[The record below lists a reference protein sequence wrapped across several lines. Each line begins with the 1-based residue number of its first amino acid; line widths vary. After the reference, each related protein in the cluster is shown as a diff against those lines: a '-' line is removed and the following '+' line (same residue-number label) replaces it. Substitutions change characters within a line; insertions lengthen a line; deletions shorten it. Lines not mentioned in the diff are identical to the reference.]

1 MSELPDG
8 WAETT
13 LNAVA
18 DWGSGGTPKA
28 GTAAYYGGNIPWAVI
43 GDLNDGI
50 VRETAATITELGL
63 RNSSAKFI
71 DTDVVL
77 IAMYGSIGKLGLPAI
92 PMATNQAIAFA
103 RPRPAV
109 LMREY
114 LFYYLMHARR
124 KLAAAG
130 KGATQQNISQTI
142 LKAWPIP
149 IAPLPEQKRIVVAI
163 EEQFSRLDVGVAAL
177 ERARRNLKR
186 MRAAVLHAAVTGRL
200 VETERDVEPA
210 ESIVYKIKMRRK
222 SDSGTRN
229 SVDVPQDLSPLPGGW
244 CWTTI
249 GELFD
254 VFVGSTP
261 SRNDPRLWLGEVPWV
276 SSGEVSF
283 GHIRMTREHIS
294 EAAVGNKDTRLH
306 PPGTVMLAMIGEGKT
321 RGQAAILDIEAA
333 HNQNCASIRVSATP
347 VLPEYVYWVL
357 TERYERTRIMA
368 SGGNQLALNS
378 KRVKAIPLPL
388 PPIETQ
394 KLIVAEIE
402 RRETILAA
410 TLSVLDRMASRSAVL
425 RSSILSTA
433 FSGKLSS
440 QDSSDESAPLLL
452 DRIAAERASSK
463 GRKATR
469 KPRVPRE
476 KVTA

>member
-1 MSELPDG
+1 
-8 WAETT
+8 
-13 LNAVA
+13 
-18 DWGSGGTPKA
+18 
-28 GTAAYYGGNIPWAVI
+28 
-43 GDLNDGI
+43 
-50 VRETAATITELGL
+50 
-63 RNSSAKFI
+63 
-71 DTDVVL
+71 
-77 IAMYGSIGKLGLPAI
+77 
-92 PMATNQAIAFA
+92 MATNQAIAFA
-103 RPRPAV
+103 RPHLDV

-124 KLAAAG
+124 RLAAAG

-149 IAPLPEQKRIVVAI
+149 IAPMPEQGRIVAAI
-163 EEQFSRLDVGVAAL
+163 VEQFSRLDAGVAAL

-200 VETERDVEPA
+200 VETERGVEPA
-210 ESIVYKIKMRRK
+210 ESIVHKIKMSRK
-222 SDSGTRN
+222 SDSQKRD
-229 SVDVPQDLSPLPGGW
+229 SVDVSGDLPSLPDGW

-261 SRNDPRLWLGEVPWV
+261 SRNDPRLWAGEVPWV
-276 SSGEVSF
+276 SSGEVAF
-283 GHIRMTREHIS
+283 NRIRMTREHIS

-368 SGGNQLALNS
+368 SGGNQPALNS
-378 KRVKAIPLPL
+378 KRVKAISLPL

-410 TLSVLDRMASRSAVL
+410 TLSVLDRMASRSAAL
-425 RSSILSTA
+425 RSSILSSA
-433 FSGKLSS
+433 FSGKLVA
-440 QDSSDESAPLLL
+440 QDVNDEPASILLE
-452 DRIAAERASSK
+452 RIAAERASSN
-463 GRKATR
+463 GPSPARTR
-469 KPRVPRE
+469 KPRTPRE
-476 KVTA
+476 KVVV